1 MYCLVCIFWVSF
13 DDKWFTYKIPDNLI
27 NECKKGAFVKVPFKN
42 IEKIWIVIDI
52 LNNSDLFDTKEV
64 LCIMNK
70 WLNNDYTLELLSY
83 ISSNYITPIH
93 NSLSIFYPKNLVW
106 KLEKNKFKLSK
117 SKEYTYN
124 NPDIVLSE
132 SQENIYNSILTQDNN
147 KFLLYWVTWSWKTEI
162 YIKLIKEYTS
172 KWKQVLLLI
181 PEIILTNQINKRLI
195 EHFWK
200 DIVIINSTITDANKT
215 KIFSDIYLWE
225 AKIII
230 WTRSALFYP
239 YKDLWLIIVDEEHD
253 NSYISDNSPRYNWIE
268 IANKITE
275 LNDSKLLLAS
285 WTPSIE
291 SMYKTFTGEY
301 KLLNL
306 LEKYKK

>member
-13 DDKWFTYKIPDNLI
+13 DDKWFTYKVPVNLI

-42 IEKIWIVIDI
+42 IEKIWVIIEI
-52 LNNSDLFDTKEV
+52 LNNSDLLDTKEV
-64 LCIMNK
+64 LCFMNN
-70 WLNNDYTLELLSY
+70 WLNNDYTLDLIGH

-93 NSLSIFYPKNLVW
+93 NSLSLFYPKNLVW
-106 KLEKNKFKLSK
+106 KIEKNKFKLLK
-117 SKEYTYN
+117 SKEYIYN

-132 SQENIYNSILTQDNN
+132 SQESIYNSILNQDSN

-162 YIKLIKEYTS
+162 YINLIKDYIS

-195 EHFWK
+195 EHFWEN
-200 DIVIINSTITDANKT
+200 IVIINSTITDANKT

-225 AKIII
+225 AKIIV

-239 YKDLWLIIVDEEHD
+239 YKNLWLIIVDEEHD

-275 LNDSKLLLAS
+275 LNKSKLLLAS